1 MHLINCEVSMTLPWS
16 QHRVLTR
23 ITTQAA
29 VGAQG
34 NNPARPAIN
43 VPTNAAFKTTERKL
57 YVPVVTLSTE
67 NHKKLLEQS
76 RTGFERTIKW
86 NNYRLEMTKQT
97 KNNNLNYSIDR
108 IFTKVKRLFVLTFE
122 NKNDRTSFSKFYLLN
137 IQMKNFNVLIDGKNL
152 FDMPIKMTKK
162 HTNKLLKWEETM
174 ITWQVIYW
182 TINTFQSIAD

>member
-1 MHLINCEVSMTLPWS
+1 MHLINCEVSLTLTWS
-16 QHRVLTR
+16 QHYVLNR

-29 VGAQG
+29 VAAQG
-34 NNPARPAIN
+34 NNPARPVIN
-43 VPTNAAFKTTERKL
+43 VPINAAFKTTDRKL
-57 YVPVVTLSTE
+57 YVSVVILPTE

-86 NNYRLEMTKQT
+86 NNYRPEVTNQT

-137 IQMKNFNVLIDGKNL
+137 IQMKKFNVLIDVKKV
-152 FDMPIKMTKK
+152 FDMSIKMTKK
-162 HTNKLLKWEETM
+162 HTNK
-174 ITWQVIYW
+174 
-182 TINTFQSIAD
+182 

>member
-1 MHLINCEVSMTLPWS
+1 MHLINCEVSMTLTWS

-29 VGAQG
+29 VAAQG

-43 VPTNAAFKTTERKL
+43 VPTNAAFETTDRKL

-67 NHKKLLEQS
+67 NHKKLLEPS

-86 NNYRLEMTKQT
+86 NNYRPEMTNQT

-122 NKNDRTSFSKFYLLN
+122 NENDRTSFSKFYLLN
-137 IQMKNFNVLIDGKNL
+137 IQIKNLNVLIDGKKF
-152 FDMPIKMTKK
+152 FDMSIKMTKK

-174 ITWQVIYW
+174 ITRQVIYW
-182 TINTFQSIAD
+182 TINTFQNIAD

>member
-1 MHLINCEVSMTLPWS
+1 MHLINCEVSLTLTWS
-16 QHRVLTR
+16 QHYVLNR

-29 VGAQG
+29 VAAQG
-34 NNPARPAIN
+34 NNPARPVIN
-43 VPTNAAFKTTERKL
+43 VPINAAFKTTDRKL
-57 YVPVVTLSTE
+57 YVSVVILSTE

>member
-1 MHLINCEVSMTLPWS
+1 MHLINCEVSMTLTWS

-29 VGAQG
+29 VAAQG

-43 VPTNAAFKTTERKL
+43 VPTNAAFKTTNRKL
-57 YVPVVTLSTE
+57 YVPVVTSSTE

-86 NNYRLEMTKQT
+86 NNYRPEVTNQT

-137 IQMKNFNVLIDGKNL
+137 IQMKNFNVLIDGKNF
-152 FDMPIKMTKK
+152 FDMSIKMTKK
-162 HTNKLLKWEETM
+162 YTNKLLKWEETM

>member
-1 MHLINCEVSMTLPWS
+1 MHLINCEVSMTLTWS

-43 VPTNAAFKTTERKL
+43 VPTNAAFKTTDRKL

-86 NNYRLEMTKQT
+86 NNYRPEVTNQT

-122 NKNDRTSFSKFYLLN
+122 NENDRTSFSKFYLLN
-137 IQMKNFNVLIDGKNL
+137 IQMKKFSVLIDGKKV
-152 FDMPIKMTKK
+152 FDMSIKMTKK
-162 HTNKLLKWEETM
+162 HTNK
-174 ITWQVIYW
+174 
-182 TINTFQSIAD
+182 